1 MNACVAGNDAAR
13 GGFLG
18 GNASMNRRL
27 FVAGLATIPLALLSL
42 RAIGDARAEADA
54 RLSFAEMYE
63 PRSVR
68 GIDLAAGTRALAG
81 KRVQILGYMA
91 PPLKPEVR
99 FFVLTRS
106 PVALCPFCNSDADWP
121 SDIVVVYPRER
132 EGWSQD
138 GLPVAVS
145 GTFEV
150 GAKVDA
156 KTGFVSLVRIVD
168 ATVKTLR

>member
-1 MNACVAGNDAAR
+1 
-13 GGFLG
+13 
-18 GNASMNRRL
+18 MNRRAWL
-27 FVAGLATIPLALLSL
+27 GTAGAGIASVGSWAPWGAAASADGLA
-42 RAIGDARAEADA
+42 
-54 RLSFAEMYE
+54 FAELYQAQT
-63 PRSVR
+63 VR
-68 GIDLAAGTRALAG
+68 GLELSMKSRSLAG
-81 KRVQILGYMA
+81 KPVQMLGYMA
-91 PPLKPEVR
+91 PPLKPEVE
-99 FFVLTRS
+99 FFVLTRA

-132 EGWSQD
+132 EGWSKD

-168 ATVKTLR
+168 AKVRTLR